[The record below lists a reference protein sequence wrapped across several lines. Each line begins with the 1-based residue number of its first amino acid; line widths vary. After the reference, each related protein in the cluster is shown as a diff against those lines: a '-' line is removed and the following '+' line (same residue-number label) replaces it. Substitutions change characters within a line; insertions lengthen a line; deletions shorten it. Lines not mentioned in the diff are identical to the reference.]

1 MARSHV
7 GSGLPRLH
15 TENVLVTETAAPSVG
30 LVVVS
35 HSAEL
40 ADATVALVR
49 QLANLD
55 GDGPRLV
62 AAGGLEDGS
71 VGTDAVRIADAIRS
85 ADAGS
90 GVVVMAD
97 LGSAVLSAFTALE
110 DLLDT
115 EAASRVAISGG
126 PLVEGTFVAAVQASA
141 GDSLDGV
148 RAAADD
154 AAGMD
159 KLGDRS

>member
-7 GSGLPRLH
+7 GSGLPRLD
-15 TENVLVTETAAPSVG
+15 TENVLVTDAAAPAVG
-30 LVVVS
+30 IVVVS

-55 GDGPRLV
+55 VDGPRLI

-71 VGTDAVRIADAIRS
+71 VGTDAVRIADAIRRG
-85 ADAGS
+85 DAGA

-110 DLLDT
+110 DLLDAD
-115 EAASRVAISGG
+115 AASRVAIAGG

-141 GDSLDGV
+141 GDSLAGV
-148 RAAADD
+148 RAAADE
-154 AAGMD
+154 AAALD